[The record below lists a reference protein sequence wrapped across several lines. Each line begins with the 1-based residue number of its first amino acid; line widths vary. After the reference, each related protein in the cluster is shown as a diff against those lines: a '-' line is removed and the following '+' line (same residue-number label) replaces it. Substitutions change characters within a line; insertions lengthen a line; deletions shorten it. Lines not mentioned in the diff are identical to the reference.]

1 LGAARRWSVIGR
13 EMERAGYKSRP
24 SARIPSDL
32 DSLLQR
38 EGLNWVLRHRPQFTT
53 YSWK

>member
-32 DSLLQR
+32 VSSTVGNLGRRWESYRKDAFFV
-38 EGLNWVLRHRPQFTT
+38 G
-53 YSWK
+53 K